1 MNIGADSE
9 ARASPP
15 VQELSEDQVRDKTE
29 ATLKEFLNIK
39 DFKVTIVDCVL
50 ISSAIKADLFLV
62 HRPRCSNEL
71 YLDFLIC
78 IFLCVPFQH
87 NLCE

>member
-50 ISSAIKADLFLV
+50 IPSAIMAILLLV
-62 HRPRCSNEL
+62 HRPPVRIATSFIWNFSFA
-71 YLDFLIC
+71 YFYSFLST
-78 IFLCVPFQH
+78 
-87 NLCE
+87 